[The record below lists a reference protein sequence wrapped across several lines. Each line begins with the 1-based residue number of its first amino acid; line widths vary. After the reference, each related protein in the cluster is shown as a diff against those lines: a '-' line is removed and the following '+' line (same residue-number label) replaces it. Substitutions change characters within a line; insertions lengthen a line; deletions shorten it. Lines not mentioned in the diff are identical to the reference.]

1 MSEPLINKET
11 GIRYC
16 ANDEEFLTEML
27 ETLVDSYE
35 ETLAKIT
42 KAYNSADWK
51 NYTIYV
57 HGLKSSSLTVG
68 GEILSSA
75 AKELE
80 MAGKAIGR
88 EENIAENEAFIR
100 SRHEELIKLYKDTVQ
115 EAKEMIEKSR

>member
-1 MSEPLINKET
+1 MSQSLINKET
-11 GIRYC
+11 GIHYC

-42 KAYNSADWK
+42 NAYNSADWK

-68 GEILSSA
+68 GETLSAA

-88 EENIAENEAFIR
+88 EENTAENIAFIK
-100 SRHEELIKLYKDTVQ
+100 SRHDSVMELYKETVE
-115 EAKEMIEKSR
+115 EAEKLIGK

>member
-1 MSEPLINKET
+1 MSQSLINKET

-16 ANDEEFLTEML
+16 ANDEEFLIEML

-42 KAYNSADWK
+42 NAYNNTDWK

-68 GEILSSA
+68 GEILSAA

-88 EENIAENEAFIR
+88 KENTAENEAFIH
-100 SRHEELIKLYKDTVQ
+100 SCHEEVMKLYKDTVQ
-115 EAKEMIEKSR
+115 EAKELIEKSR

>member
-1 MSEPLINKET
+1 MSQPLINKET

-42 KAYNSADWK
+42 NAYNSADWK

-68 GEILSSA
+68 GEVLSAA

-88 EENIAENEAFIR
+88 EENTAENEAFIR
-100 SRHEELIKLYKDTVQ
+100 SRHDSVMELYRETIAEAGKLIGK
-115 EAKEMIEKSR
+115 

>member
-27 ETLVDSYE
+27 EILVDSCE
-35 ETLAKIT
+35 KNIAKIT
-42 KAYNSADWK
+42 NAFDSADWK

-100 SRHEELIKLYKDTVQ
+100 SRHDEVMKLYKDTVQ
-115 EAKEMIEKSR
+115 EAKELIEKSR

>member
-1 MSEPLINKET
+1 MSQPLINKET

-42 KAYNSADWK
+42 NAYNSADWK

-68 GEILSSA
+68 GETLSAA

-88 EENIAENEAFIR
+88 EENTAENEAFIR
-100 SRHEELIKLYKDTVQ
+100 SRHDSVMELYRETIEEAEKLIGR
-115 EAKEMIEKSR
+115 A

>member
-1 MSEPLINKET
+1 MSQSLINKET

-35 ETLAKIT
+35 ETLDKIT
-42 KAYNSADWK
+42 NAYNSADWK

-68 GEILSSA
+68 GEVLSAA

-88 EENIAENEAFIR
+88 EENTDENIAFIK
-100 SRHEELIKLYKDTVQ
+100 SRHESVMELYRETIEDAEKLIGR
-115 EAKEMIEKSR
+115 A

>member
-1 MSEPLINKET
+1 MSQPLIKKET

-42 KAYNSADWK
+42 DAYNSADWK

-68 GEILSSA
+68 GEVLSAA

-80 MAGKAIGR
+80 LAGKAIGR
-88 EENIAENEAFIR
+88 EENAAENEAFIR
-100 SRHEELIKLYKDTVQ
+100 SRHDSVMELYRETIAEAGKLIGK
-115 EAKEMIEKSR
+115 

>member
-100 SRHEELIKLYKDTVQ
+100 SRHDEVMKLYKETID
-115 EAKEMIEKSR
+115 EAGKLIDRA

>member
-1 MSEPLINKET
+1 MSQPLINKET

-42 KAYNSADWK
+42 NAFNSADWK

-68 GEILSSA
+68 GETLSAA

-88 EENIAENEAFIR
+88 EENTDENIAFIR
-100 SRHEELIKLYKDTVQ
+100 SRHDSVMELYRETIAEAGKLIGR
-115 EAKEMIEKSR
+115 A

>member
-1 MSEPLINKET
+1 MSQSLINKEV

-16 ANDEEFLTEML
+16 ANDEEFLAEML
-27 ETLVDSYE
+27 ETLFDSYE
-35 ETLAKIT
+35 ETLARIT
-42 KAYNSADWK
+42 SAYNNADWK

-68 GEILSSA
+68 GETLSAA

-88 EENIAENEAFIR
+88 EENTAENEAFIR
-100 SRHEELIKLYKDTVQ
+100 SRHEEVMKLYKETVA
-115 EAKEMIEKSR
+115 EAGQIIGR

>member
-1 MSEPLINKET
+1 MSQSLINKET

-16 ANDEEFLTEML
+16 ANDEEFLIEML

-42 KAYNSADWK
+42 NAYNSADWK

-68 GEILSSA
+68 GEILSAA

-88 EENIAENEAFIR
+88 EENTAENIAFIK
-100 SRHEELIKLYKDTVQ
+100 SRHDSVMELYKETVE
-115 EAKEMIEKSR
+115 EAGKLIGK

>member
-88 EENIAENEAFIR
+88 EENTAENEAFIR
-100 SRHEELIKLYKDTVQ
+100 SRHEEVMKLYKETID
-115 EAKEMIEKSR
+115 EAGKLIDRA

>member
-1 MSEPLINKET
+1 MSQSLINKET

-42 KAYNSADWK
+42 NAFGSADWK

-68 GEILSSA
+68 GEVLSAA

-88 EENIAENEAFIR
+88 EENTAENEAFIR
-100 SRHEELIKLYKDTVQ
+100 SRHDSVMELYKDTVQ
-115 EAKEMIEKSR
+115 EAKELIEKSR